1 MINHPATH
9 LLPQRLDRII
19 NTTFFPIRP
28 VSVIGRADAGRLL
41 LSSRFFHPCWVSAVV
56 DASTVRMAG
65 IPFSVRTMNV
75 SVIKLIHITKE
86 QYE

>member
-1 MINHPATH
+1 MESGAY
-9 LLPQRLDRII
+9 RKKRGVLD
-19 NTTFFPIRP
+19 P